1 MLEKSE
7 VGESDDTI
15 TTEEAIKDPVV
26 LEFLGLKDEYSES
39 EMGTWVN
46 WSEQNQ
52 RPTLKIEGF
61 RAILLEIP
69 SRAILIA
76 CARVSIIFGC

>member
-7 VGESDDTI
+7 VGESDDTT

-39 EMGTWVN
+39 EMGTWVIG
-46 WSEQNQ
+46 QN
-52 RPTLKIEGF
+52 RTNVP
-61 RAILLEIP
+61 R
-69 SRAILIA
+69 
-76 CARVSIIFGC
+76 